1 MTNHITFAQF
11 REALGRQGAF
21 ALYLALCVLGL
32 GLSASAQQG
41 TFITIDAPGAA
52 QGTYASA
59 ISPAGDITGS
69 YTDIIGVAHGFLRSA
84 HGRITTFDAPGAG
97 TSAYEGTSASAINLA
112 GAITGTY
119 TDANEL
125 EHGFLRNRDG
135 AFTTFD
141 VPGALFFS
149 AGSIDLEGAVTGT
162 YYDTNFATHG
172 FLRAPDGT
180 LTTIDAPAAG
190 TGSNQG
196 TQTFGIND
204 AGTVAGCYGDANYV
218 AFGFL
223 RTRDGALTTFDL
235 PDSAIYYPGCSFDF
249 FLVGSAP
256 LGGINPFGEI
266 AGTYFQP
273 VTEEFYP
280 GNYRGFLR
288 ARDGSYAT
296 FDAVP
301 SPSSPCCTWTFA
313 LALNL
318 EGAVVGYDNDYANIN
333 HGFVRARNGTVTIL
347 DAPGAGT
354 GSSHGTWALSI
365 NPAGHVVGVYED
377 ASGLV
382 HGFLWT
388 P

>member
-1 MTNHITFAQF
+1 MNNRFAF
-11 REALGRQGAF
+11 SVLCPTARRKGAF
-21 ALYLALCVLGL
+21 ALCLPLCVLGL
-32 GLSASAQQG
+32 GLSASAQLG
-41 TFITIDAPGAA
+41 TFTTIDAPGAA

-59 ISPAGDITGS
+59 ISAAGDITG
-69 YTDIIGVAHGFLRSA
+69 YYQDINGVAHGFVRSA

-119 TDANEL
+119 TDANEV
-125 EHGFLRNRDG
+125 EHGYLRDRDG

-141 VPGALFFS
+141 VPGSLFFS

-162 YYDTNFATHG
+162 YFDTNFVTHG

-180 LTTIDAPAAG
+180 ITTIDAPGAG
-190 TGSNQG
+190 TASGQG

-204 AGTVAGCYGDANYV
+204 EGTVAGCYGDANSV
-218 AFGFL
+218 AHGFL
-223 RTRDGALTTFDL
+223 RTRNGTLTTFDM
-235 PDSAIYYPGCSFDF
+235 PDSAIYYPGCYFDP

-256 LGGINPFGEI
+256 LGGINLFGEI
-266 AGTYFQP
+266 AGTYFHP
-273 VTEEFYP
+273 VSEEFYP
-280 GNYRGFLR
+280 GNYRAFLR
-288 ARDGSYAT
+288 ARDGSYTT

-301 SPSSPCCTWTFA
+301 SPTSPCCTWTFGIA
-313 LALNL
+313 VNL
-318 EGAVVGYDNDYANIN
+318 EGVVAGYDNDYANIN
-333 HGFVRARNGTVTIL
+333 HGFVRARNGTITIL

-365 NPAGHVVGVYED
+365 NPAGQVAGVYED

-382 HGFLWT
+382 HGFLWN